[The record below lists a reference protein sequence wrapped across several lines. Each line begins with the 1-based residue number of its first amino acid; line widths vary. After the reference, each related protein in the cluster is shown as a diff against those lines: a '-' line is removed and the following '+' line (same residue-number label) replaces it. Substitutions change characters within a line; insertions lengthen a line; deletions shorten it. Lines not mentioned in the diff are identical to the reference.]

1 MFYYVLGEKRNK
13 TESHTSVELLTLLTL
28 SQKLSTILIVLESS

>member
-13 TESHTSVELLTLLTL
+13 TESQTSVGLLTLLTL